1 MKIVQEYNTY
11 DRINLEELCNK
22 ILLFAQA
29 NKGRYSAFAPYTS
42 RDSILKTILPYD
54 KNNPEIT
61 KEWKTEIGYL
71 NKLPS
76 GNASIN
82 SLKILPREIENP
94 EFRKV
99 LMSSGAKLE
108 KAIRS
113 VQNRSGQDFLQE
125 LMDSCNSMFF
135 FDEELRQIRECFA
148 VEVVDTTN
156 NFIGHLFYHAFS
168 CVAFNLPHFSAKR
181 VFHEALTLTPDSGMH
196 IKLLRCSAD
205 SGNGYAALMYANHV
219 YSKEPELALD
229 YFLIAS
235 GMMSVDEDDNNGK
248 PAKSETE
255 SNALWEIA
263 FMFENHYLT
272 ESHIDYVE
280 RYVSIDKRLEDI
292 KYNRAKKDSDENTLY
307 TKYKTNEDW
316 SRRDHILGF
325 SFRDKEVV
333 QITKYAKDECL
344 KYALKLYLYIAK
356 KDLTF
361 PKAFNSL
368 GKLILGEYISSIEN
382 VPQEPIEKD
391 RFLLA
396 RNYLRTA
403 IHFGNT
409 NAMVNLAVYY
419 HNQLRLGKMLSE
431 TEKQEMRYYLET
443 AADFDERE
451 AQQHLGAILMEEGN
465 YDDAQAYLEYA
476 ANRNDKDACHSLG
489 KVFAFNLD
497 EDKAIECFEKAI
509 RLKCYDA
516 AYDLAVI
523 YLLHKAVKTDK
534 DTAVTYKQYAIHM
547 IKDKYPFMSEE
558 YRKKSKELLSE
569 FGILL
574 EQI

>member
-1 MKIVQEYNTY
+1 MKTKQEYNTY
-11 DRINLEELCNK
+11 DRINLEELCSK

-29 NKGRYSAFAPYTS
+29 HKTKYSAFASYTS
-42 RDSILKTILPYD
+42 RDSILKTILPFD
-54 KNNPEIT
+54 KNDPEIT
-61 KEWKTEIGYL
+61 KEWKIEIGYL

-82 SLKILPREIENP
+82 SLKILPRQIENP
-94 EFRKV
+94 EFKKAI
-99 LMSSGAKLE
+99 MSSGAKLE

-113 VQNRSGQDFLQE
+113 VQTRSGQDFLQE

-135 FDEELRQIRECFA
+135 FDDELRQIRSCFA
-148 VEVVDTTN
+148 VSVVDPSN
-156 NFIGHLFYHAFS
+156 NFMGHLFFHALS
-168 CVAFNLPHFSAKR
+168 CIGFNLPHFSAKR
-181 VFHEALTLTPDSGMH
+181 VFHEALTLTPGSGMN
-196 IKLLRCSAD
+196 IKLLKCAAD

-219 YSKEPELALD
+219 CNSEPELALD

-235 GMMSVDEDDNNGK
+235 GLMSVGEDDNNGK

-280 RYVSIDKRLEDI
+280 KYISIDKRLDDI
-292 KYNRAKKDSDENTLY
+292 RYARQKKDSDENTRY
-307 TKYKTNEDW
+307 TKYETNEDW

-325 SFRDKEVV
+325 SFSDREIV
-333 QITKYAKDECL
+333 QIKKYAKDECL

-368 GKLILGEYISSIEN
+368 GKLILGEYILSIED
-382 VPQEPIEKD
+382 VPYEPIEND

-396 RNYLRTA
+396 RNYLLTA

-419 HNQLRLGKMLSE
+419 HNQLRLGKKLSE
-431 TEKQEMRYYLET
+431 KEMQEMRYYLET

-465 YDDAQAYLEYA
+465 YDSAKEYLEYA
-476 ANRNDKDACHSLG
+476 ADRNDKDACHSLG

-497 EDKAIECFEKAI
+497 IDKAIECFEKAI

-516 AYDLAVI
+516 AYDLAEI
-523 YLLHKAVKTDK
+523 YLLHKSVKADK
-534 DTAVTYKQYAIHM
+534 ETAVTYKQYAIHM
-547 IKDKYPFMSEE
+547 IKDKYSFMSEINK
-558 YRKKSKELLSE
+558 KKSVELLAA
-569 FGILL
+569 FGIK
-574 EQI
+574 IK